1 MVNRREAPVKKE
13 AKNLGIK
20 TQMFNFSANHTNRNT
35 AMTLAIYNSL
45 GREKQ
50 PFTPLH
56 PGMVG
61 IYVCGPTVYGHAH
74 LGHAKSYVSFDVVVR
89 WLRQSGYRVKYVQNI
104 TDVGHLSDDADEGE
118 DKIARQARLEKTD
131 PMEIAQYYTR
141 SFYEDMDRMGVLRPN
156 IAPLATGHI
165 PEQIALVEALVKS
178 GHAYEVN
185 GNVYFSVE
193 SFPGYGKLSGRTDL
207 EAVQSGARVG
217 VRSEKRNPSDFALW
231 KKAEESHLMQWSSPW
246 GMGYPGWHLECSAMS
261 MKYLGETIDIHGGGM
276 ENRFPHHECE
286 IAQSEAA
293 NGKPYVRYW
302 MHNNMVTVNGTK
314 MGKSLKNA
322 VNLKE
327 IFTTINPLAIR
338 FFILQSHYRSPLDYS
353 DAAIAASTAGLQ
365 KLRETR
371 QRLQGATAGTGAMNV
386 APFRERFREAMDDDF
401 NTPVAIA
408 ALFDFAKALNAA
420 LDRPE
425 GLDQPSL
432 GAAADLFTMAGVDV
446 LGILEHDSGSIGN
459 GAGDRQRLEGA
470 MKVLME
476 LRSAARSEKDFATS
490 DLIRDGLK
498 AAGIEIKDTREG
510 ASWSA
515 LSSQ

>member
-1 MVNRREAPVKKE
+1 MPLV
-13 AKNLGIK
+13 
-20 TQMFNFSANHTNRNT
+20 
-35 AMTLAIYNSL
+35 IYNSL

-50 PFTPLH
+50 LFEPLR
-56 PGMVG
+56 PGVVG

-89 WLRQSGYRVKYVQNI
+89 WLRESGYRVKYVQNI

-118 DKIARQARLEKTD
+118 DKIARQARIEKTD
-131 PMEIAQYYTR
+131 PMEIAQFYTR
-141 SFYEDMDRMGVLRPN
+141 SFLDDMDRLGVLRPN
-156 IAPLATGHI
+156 ISPLATGHI
-165 PEQIALVEALVKS
+165 PEQIALVDKLLKL

-207 EAVQSGARVG
+207 EAVQSGGRIG
-217 VRSEKRNPSDFALW
+217 VRSEKHNPSDFALW
-231 KKAEESHLMQWSSPW
+231 KKAGDGHLMQWDSPW

-261 MKYLGETIDIHGGGM
+261 MKYLGDTIDIHGGGM

-293 NGKPYVRYW
+293 NAKPYVRYW

-327 IFTTINPLAIR
+327 IFKTVDPLAVR

-353 DAAIAASTAGLQ
+353 DTAVAGSTAGLQ

-371 QRLQGATAGTGAMNV
+371 QRILEATPGTGALDS
-386 APFRERFREAMDDDF
+386 APFSQRFGEAMDDDF

-408 ALFDFAKALNAA
+408 TLFEFSKALNTA
-420 LDRPE
+420 LDRPD
-425 GLDQPSL
+425 GLDASSL
-432 GAAADLFTMAGVDV
+432 ESARKLISTAAVTV
-446 LGILEHDSGSIGN
+446 LGIMKEDTESALHDGGRSAETLEEVMG
-459 GAGDRQRLEGA
+459 
-470 MKVLME
+470 VLLE
-476 LRSAARSEKDFATS
+476 LRSEARKNKDFATS
-490 DLIRDGLK
+490 DLIRDRLL

-510 ASWSA
+510 ASWSKTR
-515 LSSQ
+515 S